1 MAELSRSLAQPVG
14 LPRAGASTALWTW
27 VATVDHKQIGILY
40 LATTFV
46 FFLIGGLEA
55 LLLRIQL
62 AAPGATVLSP
72 AAYDQIFTMHG
83 TTMVF
88 LVVMPVLVGFANYLV
103 PLMIGARD
111 MAFPRLNAMGYW
123 LFLFGGL
130 LLYFSFVAGGA
141 PSGMW
146 FMYAP
151 LTEKPYTMDAGP
163 DFWAGGL
170 LVTSVGTI
178 AASINLI
185 VTIVQLRAPGL
196 SFRRLSIFV
205 WTVLINSFLII
216 WTMPSIAAAMVLLL
230 IDRRLG
236 AHFFDVSAGGS
247 PLLWEHLFWFFGHPE
262 VYIMILPVFG
272 IISETIPAFAR
283 KPLFGYS
290 LVAASSIAIVFLSMT
305 VWAHHMFTSG
315 LGNTLDAIFAGASMT
330 IAVPTGV
337 KIFNWVATIWRGS
350 LRMTTSMLFS
360 LGFLIEFIIGGLSGP
375 ILAVVP
381 IDWQVHDSYF
391 IVAHL
396 HYVLVGGSVMGVVA
410 GTYYWF
416 PKMTGRLLS
425 ERIGAWHFWL
435 TIIGL
440 NLAFFPMHFLGLD
453 GMPRHIYTYL
463 AATGWGDLNL
473 LSTIGSLILGASV
486 LVFGANIVRSARF
499 GAISGPDPWD
509 GWTLEWG
516 TSSPPPPYNFETI
529 PVVRS
534 RRPLWDRKHPDNP
547 DRE

>member
-1 MAELSRSLAQPVG
+1 MAELSGSLVQPVEV
-14 LPRAGASTALWTW
+14 PADTAIFDW

-40 LATTFV
+40 LATTFA

-55 LLLRIQL
+55 LLLRLQL
-62 AAPGATVLSP
+62 ATPGAAVLSP
-72 AAYDQIFTMHG
+72 EAYNQLFTMHG

-130 LLYFSFVAGGA
+130 LLYYSFLAGGA
-141 PSGMW
+141 PDDMW

-151 LTEKPYTMDAGP
+151 LTEAPYTTNPGP

-178 AASINLI
+178 AASINLV
-185 VTIVQLRAPGL
+185 VTVVQLRAPGL
-196 SFRRLSIFV
+196 TYRRLPIFV
-205 WTVLINSFLII
+205 WTVLVNSFLILAA
-216 WTMPSIAAAMVLLL
+216 MPSIAAAMVLLL

-236 AHFFDVSAGGS
+236 GHFFDASAGGS

-283 KPLFGYS
+283 KPLFGYT
-290 LVAASSIAIVFLSMT
+290 LVAASSIAIVFLSVT

-330 IAVPTGV
+330 IAVPTGI

-350 LRMTTSMLFS
+350 LRLTTSMLFS
-360 LGFLIEFIIGGLSGP
+360 LGFLIEFIIGGLTGP
-375 ILAVVP
+375 MLAAVP
-381 IDWQVHDSYF
+381 VDWQVHDSYF

-396 HYVLVGGSVMGVVA
+396 HYVLFGGSVMGIIA

-425 ERIGAWHFWL
+425 ERLGGWHFWL
-435 TIIGL
+435 TIVGL
-440 NLAFFPMHFLGLD
+440 NLAFFPMHFLGVD

-463 AATGWGDLNL
+463 ASTGWGDLNL

-486 LVFGANIVRSARF
+486 LVFGWNIVRSARR
-499 GAISGPDPWD
+499 GAIAGPDPWD

-516 TSSPPPPYNFETI
+516 TSSPPPPYNFATI
-529 PVVRS
+529 PVVTS
-534 RRPLWDRKHPDNP
+534 RRPLWDRKHPDDP

>member
-1 MAELSRSLAQPVG
+1 MAELSRSLVQPEVA
-14 LPRAGASTALWTW
+14 PTEAKIFHW

-46 FFLIGGLEA
+46 FFLIGGFEA

-72 AAYDQIFTMHG
+72 EAYNQIFTMHG

-88 LVVMPVLVGFANYLV
+88 LVVMPVLIGFANYLV
-103 PLMIGARD
+103 PLLIGARD

-130 LLYFSFVAGGA
+130 LLYFSFLAGGA
-141 PSGMW
+141 PDGMW

-151 LTEKPYTMDAGP
+151 LTEKPYTMNAGP

-196 SFRRLSIFV
+196 TFRRLSIFA
-205 WTVLINSFLII
+205 WTVLINSFLIL

-283 KPLFGYS
+283 KPLFGYT

-315 LGNTLDAIFAGASMT
+315 LGNTLDAIFAATSMT

-350 LRMTTSMLFS
+350 LRLTTSMLFS
-360 LGFLIEFIIGGLSGP
+360 MGFLIEFIIGGLSGP
-375 ILAVVP
+375 MLAVVP
-381 IDWQVHDSYF
+381 VDWQVHDSYF

-396 HYVLVGGSVMGVVA
+396 HYVLFGGSVMGIVA

-463 AATGWGDLNL
+463 ASTGWGDLNL
-473 LSTIGSLILGASV
+473 LSTIGSMILGASV
-486 LVFGANIVRSARF
+486 LVFAANIVRSVRF
-499 GAISGPDPWD
+499 GAIAGPDPWD